1 MNFDGHNINLKVD
14 TGSSETYLVYGGWYE
29 SLYGRGSCKDLI
41 SGCYFCP
48 PTDPCDL
55 DTLLAQKIE
64 ELEYIDGDVVSYV
77 NRNVTINFGERKIS
91 KFQIGLMV
99 GCSRVDKDIQ
109 PYALLGLSSSL
120 PQEPHAQVKTPS
132 FIKQL
137 VDAGEISHSTISIH
151 VSKLSRGL
159 SGQLVLGESMPQSK
173 DTTLLPLREASYY
186 DDTLGVVVS
195 AVWVRSPSSSSPM
208 MELPEVGLSVG
219 IDTGA
224 DVTTVPEKLFSMLW
238 EAIEKEFGRERV
250 DGTRMVTS
258 QPTDGKT
265 DAIIDHHDQFWCRK
279 SVAKR
284 LPVIIIQVDVKS
296 TLEVHLSNHV
306 NVCDGEWC
314 MLSVIDRVHPN
325 EPFDALIL
333 GGPFFIDH
341 DVSIDFDDGVVG
353 IRTRSRPAAN
363 KIISMRKWNKFR
375 TPLCRRRVQHRSGV
389 AGLIERCLGRP
400 EDD

>member
-238 EAIEKEFGRERV
+238 EAIEKEFGRE
-250 DGTRMVTS
+250 
-258 QPTDGKT
+258 
-265 DAIIDHHDQFWCRK
+265 
-279 SVAKR
+279 
-284 LPVIIIQVDVKS
+284 L
-296 TLEVHLSNHV
+296 
-306 NVCDGEWC
+306 
-314 MLSVIDRVHPN
+314 IDRVHPN

-353 IRTRSRPAAN
+353 IRTRSGESSTDPELPGSSKDAWGGQRMTDSAGTPCFIKLFRGRMVDDVLSVPRVALE
-363 KIISMRKWNKFR
+363 II
-375 TPLCRRRVQHRSGV
+375 QY
-389 AGLIERCLGRP
+389 
-400 EDD
+400 